1 MLLNFHSVDTNYT
14 HTHTKTIQLKAKSI
28 WIKSNKLISKLLN
41 NVTQSVGIIHT

>member
-14 HTHTKTIQLKAKSI
+14 HTQNIQLKAKSI

-41 NVTQSVGIIHT
+41 NVTQSIDIIHT